1 MFFAPHLLF
10 VYFEDMLP
18 DGPQGFR
25 FEVTA
30 VVRACQSLHGML
42 VNVGLV
48 LDEIRH
54 IFASVV
60 TAPARERSLFRMP
73 EKKTTF

>member
-1 MFFAPHLLF
+1 
-10 VYFEDMLP
+10 MLP
-18 DGPQGFR
+18 DRQQGFR

-30 VVRACQSLHGML
+30 IMQACQSLHAVL
-42 VNVGLV
+42 VNVGLM
-48 LDEIRH
+48 LDKIEH

-73 EKKTTF
+73 EKKTIF